1 VRKLSF
7 GNATHVGRVRSENQ
21 DSYGKFPDG
30 NTDLNHPGGQL
41 FVIAD
46 GMGGQNAGREASSM
60 AVKTLADTYYAG
72 RSSSILENLGAAY
85 LAANNAIYAKSTS
98 SPEFRGMGTTCV
110 TLLLNEGKAYIGN
123 IGDSRVYKINQ
134 RGITQ
139 LTQDHSKVAELVRR
153 GIISPEEAKHHPER
167 SHLYRAMG
175 PRQAIE
181 VDYFDNMPLSSS
193 RSYLM
198 CTDGLFNHVDD
209 EEIRQIVLS
218 AAPEKACK
226 QLIQL
231 ALDRG
236 GSDNVTIQV
245 VRVDVTPSTTVGPFE
260 RGKERFR
267 SFLKS
272 KKR

>member
-7 GNATHVGRVRSENQ
+7 ANATHVGRVRSENQ
-21 DSYGKFPDG
+21 DSFGKFPEG
-30 NTDLNHPGGQL
+30 NTDLHHPGGQL

-46 GMGGQNAGREASSM
+46 GMGGQNAGREASAI
-60 AVKTLADTYYAG
+60 AVNTLGQAYYAG
-72 RSSSILENLGAAY
+72 ASLSVIDNLGAAY
-85 LAANNAIYAKSTS
+85 VAANEAIYSKSTS
-98 SPEFRGMGTTCV
+98 GPEYRGMGTTCV
-110 TLLLNEGKAYIGN
+110 TLVLTDGKAFIGN
-123 IGDSRVYKINQ
+123 IGDSRVYKINH
-134 RGITQ
+134 RGIRQ

-153 GIISPEEAKHHPER
+153 GIITAEEARHHPER

-175 PRQAIE
+175 PRPTIE
-181 VDYFDNMPLSSS
+181 VDYFDNMALGTS

-209 EEIRQIVLS
+209 DEMRQIILNS
-218 AAPEKACK
+218 SPERACK

-245 VRVDVTPSTTVGPFE
+245 IRVEVSNSTSMSPIA